1 MKPISFLKSLVL
13 FSVLSFSFYSC
24 TDDGTG
30 GGGLSD
36 TAPKVTIT
44 SPSDVTVNPGET
56 FVVKIEGAKGTNN
69 MKSLTINEAGTKVAT
84 ERVTLANG
92 SGSGTISLVGGN
104 ASSFDFTISIQSH
117 LDIATKKYDFVVAD
131 ETGLTT
137 TKSVNVTTNGIAP
150 KIEAPTAPGSFNL
163 GISANFGTNFKVTK
177 GSSDITAIEVL
188 INDVKA
194 TDLTRIFYD
203 DLNVPFTANPYP
215 VPAADKDAFN
225 KSIIIK
231 TPATAGTY
239 KYTIKFIDKSG
250 LSSSHIANV
259 VVGTSISM
267 LEGVLLNQGGPTGT
281 GGLDLDT
288 GASTGSADTKAEIRD
303 EGIVND
309 VNDPTWKQQISAANN
324 SAIKYIKKGQNGV
337 AENFSFASINI
348 KEQIVSLWGNGVAF
362 TKKSTDNN
370 RDVSD
375 KVAVGDIFI
384 VKRDDKYYLLE
395 TKSIKVTTTDNT
407 DSYTFDVKF

>member
-1 MKPISFLKSLVL
+1 ML

-30 GGGLSD
+30 GGGLAD

-44 SPSDVTVNPGET
+44 SPADVTVNPGQT

-92 SGSGTISLVGGN
+92 SGSGAISLVGAN
-104 ASSFDFTISIQSH
+104 TSSFDFTISIQSH

-137 TKSVNVTTNGIAP
+137 TKSVNVTTNGVAP
-150 KIEAPTAPGSFNL
+150 KIEAPTNAGSFNL
-163 GISANFGTNFKVTK
+163 GINTNFGTNFKVTK
-177 GSSDITAIEVL
+177 GSSDLAFIEVL

-194 TDLTRIFYD
+194 TDLTRIYYD
-203 DLNVPFTANPYP
+203 DLNVPFTANPFP

-239 KYTIKFIDKSG
+239 KYTIKFVDKSG

-259 VVGTSISM
+259 VVGTAIST

-288 GASTGSADTKAEIRD
+288 GQGTGSADTKAEIRD
-303 EGIVND
+303 EGIVNSN
-309 VNDPTWKQQISAANN
+309 NDPTWKQQISAANN
-324 SAIKYIKKGQNGV
+324 STVRYIKKGQNGV
-337 AENFSFASINI
+337 AESFSFASINI

-370 RDVSD
+370 RDVSE

-395 TKSIKVTTTDNT
+395 TKAVKVTTTDNT